1 MKFFL
6 IFILFLSSSLF
17 AEKTQREIRTEA
29 AIQKALEQEQ
39 LFAREQTFYDRYSY
53 DFNASKVDEESLKYV
68 PILEIDYDFDM
79 DDVYD

>member
-1 MKFFL
+1 MKFIL
-6 IFILFLSSSLF
+6 ILLLSSLLF
-17 AEKTQREIRTEA
+17 ASQDMIQRETRTEIT
-29 AIQKALEQEQ
+29 IQKALEQEQ

-53 DFNASKVDEESLKYV
+53 DFNASKVNKESLKYV